1 MDTRL
6 ILQITLGLIG
16 ALILVVGGLLI
27 LELTRDAETQVIERV
42 VEREQD
48 TKEKENPWASEDNRE
63 AAISL
68 VKRKKVA
75 ESDTEEDDEP
85 TRISE
90 MLDDEKFIEDK
101 LKITS
106 GEAAGWEAF
115 WWGETKYGPQF
126 YLVRYAFE
134 DANIRVGPAWLVDL
148 KEQKVVPK
156 NVLATVA
163 ENPQDGVKSDYYD
176 KAEQVVAAITNHRF
190 ESGVNLGGA
199 LLLYFSQRTGD
210 TDDDTI
216 LGWTIDHDRGNKF
229 DAYFQ
234 WVEEGEP
241 TYAEFKFD
249 YDRKALRAVNL
260 QAADIMRAGE
270 EFEQTEQV
278 DIMPRSYDPD
288 QKRWL
293 GPAAKQCAQPR
304 HRSRCKALASVLKE
318 SELVESL
325 EWLLTAQANTP
336 KDFERCK
343 KRRNCRFM
351 PERRDDDNY
360 RILYVFNLEKEDEF
374 NHKDPDIKWACEHS
388 LKADKERE
396 KDKAWGENGQCV
408 AWDVN
413 SKTGEITPVGET
425 STVAYRAV
433 RPRS

>member
-134 DANIRVGPAWLVDL
+134 DANIRVGPA
-148 KEQKVVPK
+148 
-156 NVLATVA
+156 
-163 ENPQDGVKSDYYD
+163 
-176 KAEQVVAAITNHRF
+176 
-190 ESGVNLGGA
+190 
-199 LLLYFSQRTGD
+199 
-210 TDDDTI
+210 
-216 LGWTIDHDRGNKF
+216 
-229 DAYFQ
+229 
-234 WVEEGEP
+234 
-241 TYAEFKFD
+241 
-249 YDRKALRAVNL
+249 
-260 QAADIMRAGE
+260 
-270 EFEQTEQV
+270 
-278 DIMPRSYDPD
+278 
-288 QKRWL
+288 
-293 GPAAKQCAQPR
+293 
-304 HRSRCKALASVLKE
+304 
-318 SELVESL
+318 
-325 EWLLTAQANTP
+325 
-336 KDFERCK
+336 
-343 KRRNCRFM
+343 
-351 PERRDDDNY
+351 
-360 RILYVFNLEKEDEF
+360 
-374 NHKDPDIKWACEHS
+374 
-388 LKADKERE
+388 
-396 KDKAWGENGQCV
+396 
-408 AWDVN
+408 
-413 SKTGEITPVGET
+413 
-425 STVAYRAV
+425 
-433 RPRS
+433 